1 MTVSRAAR
9 RPVPGV
15 PARRRVPGLALGL
28 AVSLGL
34 TACTGALRQ
43 DVDRH
48 DAGIAELRSQ
58 VAELRESLQG
68 LRDEVAGL
76 RAALEG
82 GLTGAAAREAE
93 DRRAREAQEALTG
106 RLAAAERRAED
117 LADGVAGLE
126 VAVATLAEQFARL
139 EAGSAGAATLRR
151 SGSPGTRQ
159 AGPPISA
166 EELFDRGMESFRAG
180 ELGQAVL
187 DFGEFAE
194 KHADAPAG
202 GERPLL
208 DRRGLLPEPRLRA
221 RRRPVPEGDR
231 PRPDRGADPRRPPAP
246 RARAPLA
253 PTRGSGARGLGSA
266 RAGLP
271 GQRGGAAGPRGAP
284 PAGPRGR
291 ARRSLDSRRSRSNP
305 AAETVDFQ
313 PEPPHEGG
321 SVFLTLLRRGVY
333 HGACFAHV

>member
-1 MTVSRAAR
+1 
-9 RPVPGV
+9 
-15 PARRRVPGLALGL
+15 VPGLALGL

-34 TACTGALRQ
+34 TACMGALRQ

-68 LRDEVAGL
+68 LRADVAGL

-82 GLTGAAAREAE
+82 GLTGAAAREVE

-139 EAGSAGAATLRR
+139 ETGSAGAAPLRR

-159 AGPPISA
+159 AGSPVSA

-194 KHADAPAG
+194 KHAAHPLAASAHFWIGEAYFRSRDFEHAAGQYQRAIDLAPT
-202 GERPLL
+202 GERTPDALL
-208 DRRGLLPEPRLRA
+208 RLGLAHRSLRREDRAREVWARLMRDFPDSEAALRA
-221 RRRPVPEGDR
+221 RAVLQQP
-231 PRPDRGADPRRPPAP
+231 
-246 RARAPLA
+246 
-253 PTRGSGARGLGSA
+253 
-266 RAGLP
+266 
-271 GQRGGAAGPRGAP
+271 
-284 PAGPRGR
+284 GR
-291 ARRSLDSRRSRSNP
+291 AVRP
-305 AAETVDFQ
+305 A
-313 PEPPHEGG
+313 EP
-321 SVFLTLLRRGVY
+321 R
-333 HGACFAHV
+333 

>member
-1 MTVSRAAR
+1 VTVCRAAR

-34 TACTGALRQ
+34 TACMGALRQ

-68 LRDEVAGL
+68 LRADVAGL

-82 GLTGAAAREAE
+82 GLTGAAAREVE

-139 EAGSAGAATLRR
+139 ETGSAGAATLRR

-159 AGPPISA
+159 AGSPVSA

-194 KHADAPAG
+194 KHAAHPLAASAHFWIGEAYFRSRDFEHAAGQYQRAIDLAPT
-202 GERPLL
+202 GERTPDALL
-208 DRRGLLPEPRLRA
+208 RLGLAHRSLRREDRAREVWARLMRDFPDSEAALRA
-221 RRRPVPEGDR
+221 RAVLQQP
-231 PRPDRGADPRRPPAP
+231 
-246 RARAPLA
+246 
-253 PTRGSGARGLGSA
+253 
-266 RAGLP
+266 
-271 GQRGGAAGPRGAP
+271 
-284 PAGPRGR
+284 GR
-291 ARRSLDSRRSRSNP
+291 AVRP
-305 AAETVDFQ
+305 A
-313 PEPPHEGG
+313 EP
-321 SVFLTLLRRGVY
+321 R
-333 HGACFAHV
+333 